1 MRSPYIRKAVVC
13 IILLAM
19 IVLLGGCWDKVE
31 IDELSIVT
39 ATAIDK
45 HDDGQVEISLEI
57 FIPKSLSGS
66 SQGGGGGAES
76 GGGQTTMVV
85 SHKGKNMADAL
96 SKLEAELPR
105 RIFWGSCKVFIFGT
119 AAAKDGIQHY
129 LDFLLRHPQPRERA
143 SMFVSEGK
151 AKSIIEQKAVI
162 ERYSAETIH
171 KKADTGHGLTITLQD
186 LEKMITDEDQGAG
199 LPYLKLKNEQTSAG
213 KISKLPNI
221 HGIAVFKNES
231 MVGKI
236 SESTTRGLL
245 WLRGEIEEYTVNVKP
260 KNEQG
265 VVSIVPVLTRVNL
278 TPKIQGGEWK
288 MIVNIKTE
296 GMVVQNNT
304 DLDLSHKT
312 SEKRFNKPIGK

>member
-129 LDFLLRHPQPRERA
+129 LDFLLRHPQPRNRLLCLLVKEKQRA
-143 SMFVSEGK
+143 
-151 AKSIIEQKAVI
+151 
-162 ERYSAETIH
+162 
-171 KKADTGHGLTITLQD
+171 
-186 LEKMITDEDQGAG
+186 
-199 LPYLKLKNEQTSAG
+199 
-213 KISKLPNI
+213 
-221 HGIAVFKNES
+221 
-231 MVGKI
+231 
-236 SESTTRGLL
+236 
-245 WLRGEIEEYTVNVKP
+245 
-260 KNEQG
+260 
-265 VVSIVPVLTRVNL
+265 
-278 TPKIQGGEWK
+278 
-288 MIVNIKTE
+288 
-296 GMVVQNNT
+296 
-304 DLDLSHKT
+304 
-312 SEKRFNKPIGK
+312 